1 MTTVVKIGGN
11 IIDNEAALRKF
22 CSDFA
27 SLGGPKV
34 LVHGGGVMASQLQ
47 RRLGEEPVMVE
58 GRRVTDENA
67 LRAVTMTYAG
77 WCNKH
82 IIALLQ
88 ACGCNAIG
96 LAGCDAS
103 LITAS
108 RRPPVA
114 LADGSGTLDYGFVG
128 DVRKDSVDT
137 ATLHGLLGMGLNKCE
152 TSLLFR
158 KKWRTLRQ
166 I

>member
-58 GRRVTDENA
+58 GRRVTDE
-67 LRAVTMTYAG
+67 AVGAHRVKAVS
-77 WCNKH
+77 W
-82 IIALLQ
+82 
-88 ACGCNAIG
+88 
-96 LAGCDAS
+96 
-103 LITAS
+103 
-108 RRPPVA
+108 
-114 LADGSGTLDYGFVG
+114 
-128 DVRKDSVDT
+128 
-137 ATLHGLLGMGLNKCE
+137 E
-152 TSLLFR
+152 E
-158 KKWRTLRQ
+158 
-166 I
+166 